1 VFYDTSHRNWK
12 GFIAMVAGII
22 ATTPFWD
29 QPPTFFTLPLWF
41 GSVPTNNPQLGDL
54 SFFAGAIVATV
65 VYLVLYQI
73 GKQPSRPQV
82 SARA

>member
-1 VFYDTSHRNWK
+1 
-12 GFIAMVAGII
+12 MLAGII

-29 QPPTFFTLPLWF
+29 QPPSISLPSFF
-41 GSVPTNNPQLGDL
+41 GSVPANNPQLGDL

-73 GKQPSRPQV
+73 TKRPAQAP
-82 SARA
+82 ARARV